1 MSDNSDSTQNTKT
14 KYIIIG
20 LIFWALVV
28 IVIIALMQKLSEDNT
43 LSVNS
48 VVIPKTKQWSIQVA
62 SFYKDEN
69 LRKMQQKLQKA
80 NFKTYLVFSLD
91 SKKRVL
97 KGLRIGPFV
106 SKKLAI
112 KAKSSIKDKFKL
124 NGQIIVLE

>member
-48 VVIPKTKQWSIQVA
+48 VVTPKTKQWSIQVA